1 MQYLKRLWVNRT
13 KMRPFCTENDTLF
26 LEKARLYCTSQYRK
40 DIEKAYKK
48 AKKLAY
54 SDYHDKNNRDF
65 NSLFR
70 HLFHQHQQQH

>member
-1 MQYLKRLWVNRT
+1 VDAHKL
-13 KMRPFCTENDTLF
+13 RPFCIENDTLF
-26 LEKARLYCTSQYRK
+26 LEKAKLYCTSQYRK

-54 SDYHDKNNRDF
+54 GDDNHKNNLDF

-70 HLFHQHQQQH
+70 HLFH